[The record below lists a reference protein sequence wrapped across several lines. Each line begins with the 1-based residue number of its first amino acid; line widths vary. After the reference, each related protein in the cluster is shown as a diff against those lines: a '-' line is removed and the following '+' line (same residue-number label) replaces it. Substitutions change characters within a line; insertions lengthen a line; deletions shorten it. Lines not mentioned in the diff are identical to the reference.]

1 MVQKRSVLLLLTMI
15 ATLARTAEVLMVIGG
30 QSFNSTTRGH
40 DHISQV
46 EVIGSTNSCVLPH
59 PFPTPVYGLTAGR
72 VGDSVVACGGFLHY
86 YRAECYMFSKYS
98 GQWSVA
104 PGLGAPTAFPA
115 AVAVADEYF
124 VGGGRTW
131 VYGVGGGRDAA
142 SWRFYDTFR
151 VFRSGSWEALPPLP
165 YPVADAC
172 MAVTTNGGR
181 RRLWLMGG
189 SDFPQR
195 YKPEVFTMD
204 LNSPS
209 DGWTPMPPMLEAR
222 MWQQCTATVIEGNLG
237 ILVVG
242 GYYNGGSSMWLPLA
256 DRQGNSLEVFGP
268 RRDLPKW
275 EWLSSLSQERKWL
288 PAMGYVGEH
297 LTLAGG
303 GDYGDETVETLHG
316 RDWRRSRVKMHYK
329 REFAVG
335 VSVPQ
340 EWFPECAF

>member
-1 MVQKRSVLLLLTMI
+1 M
-15 ATLARTAEVLMVIGG
+15 
-30 QSFNSTTRGH
+30 
-40 DHISQV
+40 
-46 EVIGSTNSCVLPH
+46 
-59 PFPTPVYGLTAGR
+59 
-72 VGDSVVACGGFLHY
+72 GFS
-86 YRAECYMFSKYS
+86 RYS

-115 AVAVADEYF
+115 ADEFF

-142 SWRFYDTFR
+142 SWRFYDTLR

-172 MAVTTNGGR
+172 MAV
-181 RRLWLMGG
+181 
-189 SDFPQR
+189 
-195 YKPEVFTMD
+195 TMD

-222 MWQQCTATVIEGNLG
+222 MWQQCTTTVIDGNIG

-256 DRQGNSLEVFGP
+256 DRQGNSLEIFGP

-275 EWLSSLSQERKWL
+275 EWL
-288 PAMGYVGEH
+288 
-297 LTLAGG
+297 
-303 GDYGDETVETLHG
+303 
-316 RDWRRSRVKMHYK
+316 
-329 REFAVG
+329 
-335 VSVPQ
+335 
-340 EWFPECAF
+340 